1 MKKKQFEPP
10 RVVEWL
16 CLSFESPVLAGSDQ
30 EGNEAVGPN
39 QGGGEDQTDDNFDP
53 MP

>member
-30 EGNEAVGPN
+30 DNEAGGGN
-39 QGGGEDQTDDNFDP
+39 QGGGNNQTDDDFDDILP
-53 MP
+53 